1 MTKNDDK
8 GQDHKP
14 SSAQEWRDLLKARY
28 DYPDEAKDGTLRQR
42 RRARKAYRRRD
53 RERRQ
58 EWIREER
65 QKEPVTA
72 GGALLLVALLL
83 LVGLGVKWWSGSSS
97 DTSASAEAS
106 ARPSPSP
113 SALQSAPPGMPM
125 PSMAPAAPKPS
136 SPSPPA
142 SLSENSSPDVRQ
154 AESVVDQ
161 WVRQYLTRN
170 PPVDETHEGPVR
182 RAAPWASAALTDNL
196 LHHTDPAWDILVSR
210 GGIATVTDVKIT
222 PAGGD
227 LPPDNPLRVWRN
239 AAAEIKVHGYTD
251 YTETRTLRTEV
262 MLSGEGKWQITR
274 VLGL

>member
-1 MTKNDDK
+1 MTENDNDR
-8 GQDHKP
+8 QERKP
-14 SSAQEWRDLLKARY
+14 GSAQEWRELLKARY
-28 DYPDEAKDGTLRQR
+28 DYPDEAKDGTIRQR

-72 GGALLLVALLL
+72 GGALLLVVLLL
-83 LVGLGVKWWSGSSS
+83 LVGLGVKWWSSGSSS
-97 DTSASAEAS
+97 AGAQSSS
-106 ARPSPSP
+106 RPAPSH
-113 SALQSAPPGMPM
+113 SALQSASPTV
-125 PSMAPAAPKPS
+125 APAAPKPS
-136 SPSPPA
+136 TPPSPPA
-142 SLSENSSPDVRQ
+142 SLSENSTPDVRQ

-182 RAAPWASAALTDNL
+182 RAAPWASSALTDNL

-262 MLSGEGKWQITR
+262 MLSGDGKWQITR

>member
-14 SSAQEWRDLLKARY
+14 GSAQEWRELLKARY

-72 GGALLLVALLL
+72 GGALLLVVLLL
-83 LVGLGVKWWSGSSS
+83 LVGLGVKWWTSSS
-97 DTSASAEAS
+97 DAGAEAS
-106 ARPSPSP
+106 ARPAPSH
-113 SALQSAPPGMPM
+113 SALQSAPPGMPAT
-125 PSMAPAAPKPS
+125 APTLPKPS
-136 SPSPPA
+136 TPPSPPA

-182 RAAPWASAALTDNL
+182 RAAPWASSALTDNL
-196 LHHTDPAWDILVSR
+196 LHHTDPAWDVLVSR

-222 PAGGD
+222 PAGGV

>member
-1 MTKNDDK
+1 MTENGNDR
-8 GQDHKP
+8 QERKP

-28 DYPDEAKDGTLRQR
+28 DYPEEAKEGTRRQR

-65 QKEPVTA
+65 RKEPVTA
-72 GGALLLVALLL
+72 GGALLLVVLLL
-83 LVGLGVKWWSGSSS
+83 LVGLGVKGWSGSS
-97 DTSASAEAS
+97 DTSTGAAASS
-106 ARPSPSP
+106 RPAPSH
-113 SALQSAPPGMPM
+113 SALQSTPSAM
-125 PSMAPAAPKPS
+125 PSTAPAASKPS
-136 SPSPPA
+136 SPPPSPPA
-142 SLSENSSPDVRQ
+142 SLSENSTPDVRQ

-182 RAAPWASAALTDNL
+182 RAAPWASSALTDNL

-222 PAGGD
+222 PAGGG
-227 LPPDNPLRVWRN
+227 LPPDNPLRVWRT

-262 MLSGEGKWQITR
+262 MLSGDRTWQITR